1 MDKVALR
8 RRFVMEKLLCELIEL
23 SDTELDAVAGGA
35 ASAIA
40 VATGNTQAEGSASL
54 PGGTAQTPNTKTANQ
69 GAAALAL

>member
-35 ASAIA
+35 ASAVA
-40 VATGNTQAEGSASL
+40 AATGNTQAEATASL
-54 PGGTAQTPNTKTANQ
+54 PGGQANTPNTQTKNQ
-69 GAAALAL
+69 ASAALAL